1 MMRSPNKNR
10 EMHMTTESEYPII
23 TKVLP
28 TFYFVGVTTRQSS
41 IMKIFPRWM
50 EALGRPEIAIEGI
63 DHKIHDEPEAYRAT
77 VAQIKYDPLSLGALV
92 TTHKIDL
99 LEAARDMFDELHS
112 SSVLTGE
119 LSSISKRD
127 GRLWGHAKDPLTAGL
142 SLDAILGEGYFKRT
156 RGYFLCFGAGGSG
169 KAMALHLI
177 NKQNAGDRPERFIVV
192 NRSLGR
198 LVEMQKMVESLQTDI
213 EFEYIQNN
221 DPKVND
227 EIMARMPDGTVVVNA
242 TGMGKDTPGSPVSD
256 AGLFPRNSIAWEINY
271 RGELDFWHQ
280 AMAQRESRNVFIEDG
295 WLYFLHGWTQV
306 VAEVLHIELAPETF
320 EKLAGVAEVL
330 RPTLVYKPR
339 RNIPITG

>member
-1 MMRSPNKNR
+1 
-10 EMHMTTESEYPII
+10 MTLMTNQSRYPII
-23 TKVLP
+23 TKKVP
-28 TFYFVGVTTRQSS
+28 TFYFIGVTTRQSS
-41 IMKIFPRWM
+41 IMKVFPRWV
-50 EALGRPEIAIEGI
+50 EALGRPDIVIEGI
-63 DHKIHDEPEAYRAT
+63 DHKIHDDPEAYRAT

-99 LEAARDMFDELHS
+99 LVAARDMFDKLHS
-112 SSVLTGE
+112 SAVLTGE
-119 LSSISKRD
+119 VSSISKRE
-127 GRLWGHAKDPLTAGL
+127 GELWGHAKDPLTAGL
-142 SLDAILGEGYFKRT
+142 SLDAILNEGYFERT
-156 RGYFLCFGAGGSG
+156 GGYFLCFGAGGSG

-177 NKQNAGDRPERFIVV
+177 NKLEARDRPERFVVV

-256 AGLFPRNSIAWEINY
+256 TGLFPSNGVAWEINY

-280 AMAQRESRNVFIEDG
+280 AMAQRESRNVFVEDG

-306 VAEVLHIELAPETF
+306 VAEVQHIAIDPETF
-320 EKLAGVAEVL
+320 AKLAGIAEGM
-330 RPTLVYKPR
+330 RPRLVYQPR
-339 RNIPITG
+339 TRLAVEK